1 LEEKFAE
8 QEDQNSRRV
17 NALEI
22 VKTQLLT
29 KLEKQEE
36 KIIIQAKDL
45 EKSTEQCDVLERAK
59 DSIKREKKACETE
72 LRSMKEEFA
81 LSASSKEHLYFYPPP
96 SPTTSRR
103 MEQCINKI

>member
-59 DSIKREKKACETE
+59 DSVKREKMACETE
-72 LRSMKEEFA
+72 LRLMKEKFA
-81 LSASSKEHLYFYPPP
+81 LSASSKDHLYFYTP
-96 SPTTSRR
+96 SPTPSRR